1 MPNFLQVLKMLHFIH
16 ILEMSVCLELRPFG
30 HVVVV
35 QLVVHAFEIVCL
47 KHI

>member
-16 ILEMSVCLELRPFG
+16 ILEMRVYLEFRPFG
-30 HVVVV
+30 HFAVV
-35 QLVVHAFEIVCL
+35 QLVVHGFEIVCL